1 MKGLVKKDST
11 RTGPQSYA
19 TKLTDKVNMI
29 KYGEL
34 GEFDYGDDYIKFKF
48 FDMINKKNII
58 FRAFLSGI
66 SETIAPEWSTEKYIG
81 RPDSVHVYTGVER
94 SMSFEF
100 MISPNTR
107 QELPILWEKIN
118 YLVGLTYPSWKTVG
132 LGKRMEAPFIN
143 LTIGNMYRHV
153 PGFLSSL
160 SITVDDNSPWE
171 IEEGF
176 QLPHAVNVSCE
187 FTHIGQHALAS
198 QGIHYDF
205 GENNKTWLKPYNA
218 EKGILEERQELV
230 SLMGT

>member
-1 MKGLVKKDST
+1 
-11 RTGPQSYA
+11 
-19 TKLTDKVNMI
+19 
-29 KYGEL
+29 
-34 GEFDYGDDYIKFKF
+34 
-48 FDMINKKNII
+48 
-58 FRAFLSGI
+58 
-66 SETIAPEWSTEKYIG
+66 
-81 RPDSVHVYTGVER
+81 
-94 SMSFEF
+94 
-100 MISPNTR
+100 
-107 QELPILWEKIN
+107 
-118 YLVGLTYPSWKTVG
+118 
-132 LGKRMEAPFIN
+132 
-143 LTIGNMYRHV
+143 MYRHV

-205 GENNKTWLKPYNA
+205 GGKDKTWLKPYNA